1 MATTLADDRALLVEQ
16 YARIRSMLERTTA
29 NTGFSKTC
37 RERILE
43 LTDYNLKGG
52 KLNRGTFVIS
62 SFRQVLQRPL
72 SQREVERAALLG
84 WCVEWVQA
92 SFLVADDIMD
102 QAETRRGKPC
112 WYKTV
117 GISAVNDAML
127 LMTQV
132 NLILREEFAQDS
144 PKLFIKLEALLTDT
158 IYRTELG
165 QFLDMQ
171 TQPPEGEICLDD
183 YTMER
188 YNEIVQFKTAYYSF
202 YAPVALG
209 LILAGIEDEKVFT
222 NTRAVCLALGRYF
235 QVQDDYLDCY
245 GTPEQIGK
253 IGTDIVDG
261 KCSWLVVQAL
271 SAAGADER
279 AVLEAHYAKKDAK
292 SEEKVK
298 ALFEKLNLSK
308 KYAEFELQSQEE
320 IRAMIERHFGTSESV
335 PKEVFLSLLQK
346 ISKRKS

>member
-1 MATTLADDRALLVEQ
+1 MG
-16 YARIRSMLERTTA
+16 
-29 NTGFSKTC
+29 N
-37 RERILE
+37 RILD
-43 LTDYNLKGG
+43 LTDYTLKGG

-62 SFRQVLQRPL
+62 TYRQVLDRPL

-132 NLILREEFAQDS
+132 NLILQEEFAEDN
-144 PKLFIKLEALLTDT
+144 PKLFIKLEALLMDT

-183 YTMER
+183 YTIER

-209 LILAGIEDEKVFT
+209 LILAGIEDEKILD
-222 NTRAVCLALGRYF
+222 NAQKVCLALGRYF

-271 SAAGADER
+271 SCCSTEDR
-279 AVLEAHYAKKDAK
+279 AVLEAHYAQKDEK
-292 SEEKVK
+292 SEEMVK
-298 ALFEKLNLSK
+298 QLFEKLGLSK
-308 KYAEFELQSQEE
+308 KYAEFEVKSQAE
-320 IRAMIERHFGTSESV
+320 ICNMVEQYFGDSKSV
-335 PKEVFLSLLQK
+335 GKEVFLSLLKK